1 MTPSPSP
8 LLQDWIT
15 IPGFLWLVLGCIAA
29 TVVGIVISNLIRV
42 WHETGDAMDAFLESE
57 KDDRL
62 ALDVAR
68 YHCAGNGHY
77 YGAHPEVF
85 NDCDVWTCKN
95 CGHEAPV
102 MHGGRKPF
110 DQASA

>member
-8 LLQDWIT
+8 LLQDWIQ
-15 IPGFLWLVLGCIAA
+15 IPGFLWLTLGCIAA
-29 TVVGIVISNLIRV
+29 TYLAIFIVQLARV
-42 WHETGDAMDAFLESE
+42 WEENDAANEDAQ
-57 KDDRL
+57 DDH
-62 ALDVAR
+62 AQQQVAH
-68 YHCAGNGHY
+68 YHCAGHGHY
-77 YGAHPEVF
+77 YGAAPEVF

-110 DQASA
+110 DQAAS